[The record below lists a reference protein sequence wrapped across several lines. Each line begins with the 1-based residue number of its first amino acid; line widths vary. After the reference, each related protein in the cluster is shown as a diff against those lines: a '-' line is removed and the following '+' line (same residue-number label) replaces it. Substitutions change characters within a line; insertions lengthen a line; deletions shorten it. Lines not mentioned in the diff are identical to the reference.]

1 MKRWLC
7 VLICAVILAGCAAS
21 QKTDYK
27 VFYYDATDGAENLT
41 TIDKYEQIQPDN
53 ISSIPK
59 TYTVEFNGEQLT
71 GEYGDSHYSQMRLLN
86 HYYGNPGI
94 TIKVENGTDKIRSIT
109 HLRNELNHVIL
120 TEEECEKI
128 ALDVLRS
135 KVSDISRFK
144 MESSFDEIWNT
155 YDFRFEGNI
164 NGVLTTETLSVSV
177 YVDGLLMHVSGTMI
191 DSFEKIDISKIE
203 TGKIVEDYKT
213 ALTKAIEKETRNT
226 GYEIISEHLT
236 ILPDG
241 SLAMCYDV
249 KMNGKSGLYRLYV
262 TEAK

>member
-1 MKRWLC
+1 MVYDINWTPNHCKFAEILV
-7 VLICAVILAGCAAS
+7 VLIKDIRL
-21 QKTDYK
+21 K
-27 VFYYDATDGAENLT
+27 VLLT
-41 TIDKYEQIQPDN
+41 THSPNLMLALNVHAKKAGIVSDSHFYLAEK
-53 ISSIPK
+53 IS
-59 TYTVEFNGEQLT
+59 
-71 GEYGDSHYSQMRLLN
+71 DSHYSQMRLLN

-249 KMNGKSGLYRLYV
+249 KMNGKSGLYRLYL